1 MFRKFRKRAEIS
13 SPNLSSDE
21 NDRAKRQ
28 LFVQRSSKKARVSL
42 NSRKSECNSVQKNKF
57 EKKQENFYPEL
68 CLFLAE
74 RRKIWEKITWK
85 NLDAGDRVSVASM
98 GQILASGGGRGGGG
112 GGNRRDFLD
121 WNAGEMSARN
131 NVHLKIAHVKA
142 FYIWY
147 FYENR
152 VEITYA
158 LDFVQLTC
166 QGFVH
171 VDSPL
176 KRRNTYSAALW
187 TGQRIVFNF
196 IKPPM
201 VVSPASLK
209 VF

>member
-98 GQILASGGGRGGGG
+98 GQILASGRRKRRRRRKQKRFPRLKCGR
-112 GGNRRDFLD
+112 NERKKQR
-121 WNAGEMSARN
+121 AP
-131 NVHLKIAHVKA
+131 
-142 FYIWY
+142 
-147 FYENR
+147 ENR
-152 VEITYA
+152 ARKSVLYMIF
-158 LDFVQLTC
+158 L
-166 QGFVH
+166 
-171 VDSPL
+171 
-176 KRRNTYSAALW
+176 
-187 TGQRIVFNF
+187 
-196 IKPPM
+196 
-201 VVSPASLK
+201 
-209 VF
+209 